1 VPTGKVRFYDAA
13 KGFGFITG
21 DGGEDVFLHAKAL
34 PEGVTALKPGT
45 RVDFSVAE
53 GRRGAQALSV
63 TLLEPAVSVSAGRRE
78 RDRKKPEELVPLVED
93 GITLLDDV
101 SNALRRGH
109 RPDKAHAEKLAHV
122 LRFLADQLEP

>member
-1 VPTGKVRFYDAA
+1 MPTGKVRFYDAA

-34 PEGVTALKPGT
+34 PEGVTTLKPGT

-63 TLLEPAVSVSAGRRE
+63 TLLEAAPTVSAGRRE
-78 RDRKKPEELVPLVED
+78 RDRKPTEELVVIVED
-93 GITLLDDV
+93 TIKLLDNV
-101 SNALRRGH
+101 SNSLRRGRH
-109 RPDKAHAEKLAHV
+109 PDRSTGAKVAQV
-122 LRFLADQLEP
+122 LRGLADQLES